1 MNKNALNFLKIK
13 ADFNSEEL
21 FLLGY
26 LTGVEGTY
34 ENILRNNYPDES
46 EEKIEEVLFNNALN
60 YAAAEHIY
68 ESVAEQLQI
77 TEEVR
82 PFALFG
88 FRDKG
93 E

>member
-46 EEKIEEVLFNNALN
+46 EEKIEEVLFNNALD
-60 YAAAEHIY
+60 YAAAKHIY

-77 TEEVR
+77 TDDVR
-82 PFALFG
+82 SFALFG
-88 FRDKG
+88 FREEG